1 MSNMKLKYLLK
12 KTINIKSSYLIM
24 LIAGMLVVVGGC
36 ISYAIFTVTSES
48 KGVLNIVTGNLYSYI
63 DSIDLDKNKS
73 VTVAPGS
80 VTTVTLKLLNVNG
93 IEAKLNLYYSTTNS
107 NIDIGYLAGG
117 DAAPTTDGC
126 VLGKN
131 GSDSESKTI
140 YVQIKNNDSA
150 AAVVTFGSDVGL
162 STATLAF
169 PSGKS
174 SLNRINNSYISG
186 IYNYDDKND
195 ATKCIIGEEETCQV
209 SNCIDD
215 TDKNSC
221 AAGTIVKYKI
231 NNEEEKFFYVLHDD
245 GNKLTLQ
252 QRENTTDNTLW
263 CSKEDYVE
271 QQGVDT
277 EYGDTGNN
285 SKGPITALQLLEES
299 TSSWVN
305 VNEQQYI
312 LGTTKFN
319 DTDEFTGC
327 DSYSS
332 CSKNTYTMEKR
343 NARARMITIQ
353 ELNVLGCT
361 ATEKSC
367 PIWISNYLKQ
377 STAYGGTTDSESLGY
392 HTLSAF
398 SSDLNS
404 SWYVKASGN
413 VYYDSIKN
421 SDKAVRA
428 VVEVSK

>member
-1 MSNMKLKYLLK
+1 MRNMKLKYLLK

-73 VTVAPGS
+73 VTVEPGS

-117 DAAPTTDGC
+117 DAAPTTDGY

-162 STATLAF
+162 STAPLAF

-174 SLNRINNSYISG
+174 SLSRINNNYISN
-186 IYNYDDKND
+186 IYNYDDKNE
-195 ATKCIIGEEETCQV
+195 ATKCITGEEATCQV
-209 SNCIDD
+209 SDCITN
-215 TDKNSC
+215 TDKDSC
-221 AAGTIVKYKI
+221 NTGTIVKYKV
-231 NNEEEKFFYVLHDD
+231 NDTEEKFFYVLHDD

-252 QRENTTDNTLW
+252 QRENTVYNTSWYADGDDNT
-263 CSKEDYVE
+263 
-271 QQGVDT
+271 
-277 EYGDTGNN
+277 
-285 SKGPITALQLLEES
+285 KGPLTILPKLEDVTKEWS
-299 TSSWVN
+299 N
-305 VNEQQYI
+305 VDYQTYTM
-312 LGTTKFN
+312 GTTNFN
-319 DTDEFTGC
+319 STNAFTGC
-327 DSYSS
+327 SETG
-332 CSKNTYTMEKR
+332 CTINTYTLAERTAKS
-343 NARARMITIQ
+343 RMITTQ
-353 ELNVLGCT
+353 EAIAIGCSNT
-361 ATEKSC
+361 AKTC
-367 PIWISNYLKQ
+367 PIWMSNFLNN
-377 STAYGGTTDSESLGY
+377 STAYGGTNDDKKDERNLGY
-392 HTLSAF
+392 WMMSAD
-398 SSDLNS
+398 SDS
-404 SWYVKASGN
+404 TKSYIVAYGGN
-413 VYYDSIKN
+413 IGGFEVTSVDFG
-421 SDKAVRA
+421 ARA

>member
-1 MSNMKLKYLLK
+1 MKLKYLLK
-12 KTINIKSSYLIM
+12 KTINIKSSYLVM
-24 LIAGMLVVVGGC
+24 LIVGMLVVIGGC
-36 ISYAIFTVTSES
+36 VSYAIFTVTNES

-73 VTVAPGS
+73 VTVEPGS

-93 IEAKLNLYYSTTNS
+93 IDAKLNLYYSTTNS
-107 NIDIGYLAGG
+107 NIDIGYLASG
-117 DAAPTTDGC
+117 DAAPTTDGY

-140 YVQIKNNDSA
+140 YVQIKNNGSSIA
-150 AAVVTFGSDVGL
+150 TVTFGSDVGL

-169 PSGKS
+169 PSDKS
-174 SLNRINNSYISG
+174 SLNRISNNYISAV
-186 IYNYDDKND
+186 YNYDDEND
-195 ATKCIIGEEETCQV
+195 ATKCITGEEATCQV
-209 SNCIDD
+209 SDCI
-215 TDKNSC
+215 TNMDKNSC
-221 AAGTIVKYKI
+221 SAGTIVKYKI
-231 NNEEEKFFYVLHDD
+231 KDDEEKFFYVLHDD
-245 GNKLTLQ
+245 GDKLTLQ

-271 QQGVDT
+271 QQGVDI

-285 SKGPITALQLLEES
+285 SKGPVTAIKSLENF
-299 TSSWVN
+299 TNSWVN

-319 DTDEFTGC
+319 DTNEFTGC

-332 CSKNTYTMEKR
+332 CSKNTYTLDQR
-343 NARARMITIQ
+343 NARARLITLQ
-353 ELNVLGCT
+353 ELNALGCT
-361 ATEKSC
+361 TSEKSC

-392 HTLSAF
+392 YTSSALS
-398 SSDLNS
+398 SNLNS
-404 SWYVKASGN
+404 SWYVGAVGN
-413 VYYDSIKN
+413 VYYDSIKS